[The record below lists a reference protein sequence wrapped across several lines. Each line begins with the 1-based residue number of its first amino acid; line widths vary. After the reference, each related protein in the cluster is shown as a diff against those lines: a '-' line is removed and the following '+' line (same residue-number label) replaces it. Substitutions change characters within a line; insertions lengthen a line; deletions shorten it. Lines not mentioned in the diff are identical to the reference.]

1 MIKKQDIDVIINL
14 DDIDKIDSDYGELK
28 YFNKVLKE
36 LELFSKVN
44 NLDLDIKIF
53 DKTNNNTKFVVEIE
67 Q

>member
-1 MIKKQDIDVIINL
+1 MIKNENIDILINL
-14 DDIDKIDSDYGELK
+14 DDIDKMDCDYGELK
-28 YFNKVLKE
+28 YFNKILKE